1 MARTS
6 FITVTCLVDLGL
18 RTPPEGEM
26 LRACLLSVCLFVMR
40 LNENVCERDI
50 AIEPFELKNVQLFCT
65 PLDGATADSW
75 KLKIGEI

>member
-1 MARTS
+1 M
-6 FITVTCLVDLGL
+6 LV
-18 RTPPEGEM
+18 
-26 LRACLLSVCLFVMR
+26 CCLSVCLFVMR

>member
-1 MARTS
+1 
-6 FITVTCLVDLGL
+6 
-18 RTPPEGEM
+18 
-26 LRACLLSVCLFVMR
+26 MR